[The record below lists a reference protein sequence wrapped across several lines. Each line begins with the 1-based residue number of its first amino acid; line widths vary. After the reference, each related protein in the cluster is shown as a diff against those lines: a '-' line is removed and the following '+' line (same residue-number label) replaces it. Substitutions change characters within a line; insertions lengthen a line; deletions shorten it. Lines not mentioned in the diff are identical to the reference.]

1 MNIKLPLTSTP
12 IVTRLAL
19 PPAPL
24 WAIALAL
31 TLPLGSA
38 LLATP
43 PACAQSFRAQPKDAP
58 NLVLLEVRLDQHLLS
73 ESLTAYQFGNDVFL
87 PLGEL
92 SKLLTIAI
100 RTQPV
105 EGRASGYVLDEQRGF
120 SLDVIGREV
129 TVNDKREVLD
139 RSLVKLQADDIYVAS
154 RLLSRWLPVALEVD
168 MSSLTLK
175 VIPREKLPLQA
186 GLERQDRGK
195 RTGPR
200 GEYVDPEFPRVAT
213 PYRKLDK
220 PFIDQT
226 LGLDARRAGAGGQ
239 TSAAYTAY
247 LTGDLM
253 GVEAELY
260 ANRNLRDKATDLR
273 WSLGRHDPDANLL
286 GSLHARTVMVGSVPA
301 PGVANIALSSTGSG
315 GITVGNRPL
324 NQPTRFDRHTLQGDL
339 PPGWDVELYFNE
351 GLVAFQQSRADGQ
364 YVFAD
369 LPLVYG
375 LNEFRLAFHGPL
387 GQLRVERQS
396 FLLEQSIIKP
406 GQAYYSLTG
415 QRDEHGKR
423 RSVAQFDWGLTRQ
436 LSVNGG
442 LVRLNLDGK
451 EQRYANAGLHG
462 YLQSFILS
470 LDAAKSDNGG
480 RLAQV
485 ALKTQVKG
493 LSLGAS
499 HAEVKDFSSE
509 LYLPRADPVRSR
521 DELQVDGTLPSVGA
535 SRMPVSLQ
543 VKRDRLESNAQ
554 NVELLGRVSAYG
566 FGTAVTNAVRWQS
579 NSGIKSADGVLQ
591 ASRRVAGIGISGQ
604 LQYSI
609 EPRFATSSLAI
620 SADKNLADG
629 TLLNLGVIRGFQDQE
644 YRLTAALNRS
654 LGSVGIGVNGYYSNR
669 GEYGVGIQLFVAMG
683 FEPRRGH
690 WMTDAQPM
698 APTGA
703 ASVRVF
709 LDNNQNGVLD
719 PGEQPVEGAG
729 FTVNGG
735 GTLARTGADGIVHL
749 NRLPVKQNVDIG
761 FDMASLED
769 PQLAAQ
775 QKGYRIV
782 PRPGKVSQLDFA
794 VSITGEIDGTTYM
807 VVGGQRRAVG
817 DLDLELVNANR
828 KVVGTA
834 RSASDGYFV
843 LSSVVPGNYMLR
855 VSKDQLTRLGLN
867 DLGMHMLTMA
877 SDGKFINGKE
887 LHVEASAAAN
897 PK

>member
-1 MNIKLPLTSTP
+1 MVLVLVSAIG
-12 IVTRLAL
+12 LAL
-19 PPAPL
+19 LPAP
-24 WAIALAL
+24 
-31 TLPLGSA
+31 SA
-38 LLATP
+38 RG
-43 PACAQSFRAQPKDAP
+43 QSFGSRSFGAQPKDAP

-73 ESLTAYQFGNDVFL
+73 ESLTAYQFGDDVFL

-100 RTQPV
+100 RTQPG

-129 TVNDKREVLD
+129 TVNNKREDLD
-139 RSLVKLQADDIYVAS
+139 RTLVKLQADDIYVAS
-154 RLLSRWLPVALEVD
+154 RLLSRWLPAALELD

-175 VIPREKLPLQA
+175 VTPREKLPLQA

-195 RTGPR
+195 RNGPR
-200 GEYVDPEFPRVAT
+200 GEYVDPDFPRVAT
-213 PYRKLDK
+213 AYRKLDT
-220 PFIDQT
+220 PSIDQT
-226 LGLDARRAGAGGQ
+226 LGVDARRSGTRAANGGQTSAGSQ

-273 WSLGRHDPDANLL
+273 WSLGRNDPDANLL
-286 GSLHARTVMVGSVPA
+286 GPLHARTVMVGSVPA
-301 PGVANIALSSTGSG
+301 PGVANISLSSTGG
-315 GITVGNRPL
+315 DGVTIGNRPL

-351 GLVAFQQSRADGQ
+351 GLVAFQQSRPDGK
-364 YVFAD
+364 YIFAD

-375 LNEFRLAFHGPL
+375 PNEFRLVFHGPL

-406 GQAYYSLTG
+406 GQAYYSVTG
-415 QRDEHGKR
+415 QRDERGNR
-423 RSVAQFDWGLTRQ
+423 RSVAQFDVGLTRQ
-436 LSVNGG
+436 LSANAG
-442 LVRLNLDGK
+442 LVRLSLDGK
-451 EQRYANAGLHG
+451 EKRYANAGLHG

-470 LDAAKSDNGG
+470 FDAASADNGG
-480 RLAQV
+480 RLAQM
-485 ALKTQVKG
+485 ALKTQVIG

-509 LYLPRADPVRSR
+509 LYLPSPDPVRSR
-521 DELQVDGTLPSVGA
+521 DEVQVDGSLPTGGA

-543 VKRDRLESNAQ
+543 MKRDRLESNAR
-554 NVELLGRVSAYG
+554 NTELLGRVSAYG
-566 FGTAVTNAVRWQS
+566 FGTSVTNAVRWQS
-579 NSGIKSADGVLQ
+579 NSGVKSADGILQ
-591 ASRRVAGIGISGQ
+591 ASRRVAGIGVNGQ
-604 LQYSI
+604 LQYAI
-609 EPRFATSSLAI
+609 EPHFATSTLAV
-620 SADKNLADG
+620 SVDKNLADG
-629 TLLNLGVIRGFQDQE
+629 TLLNLGVMRGFQDQE
-644 YRLTAALNRS
+644 YRLTAALNKS
-654 LGSVGIGVNGYYSNR
+654 LGSFGLGLNGYYSNR
-669 GEYGVGIQLFVAMG
+669 GEYGVGVQLFVAMG
-683 FEPRRGH
+683 FEPRRGR
-690 WMTDAQPM
+690 WITDAQPM

-709 LDNNQNGVLD
+709 LDKNQNGVLD
-719 PGEQPVEGAG
+719 PGELPVEGAG

-735 GTLARTGADGIVHL
+735 GTLARTGADGIAYL

-761 FDMASLED
+761 FDVATLED

-794 VSITGEIDGTTYM
+794 VSITGEIDGTTYL
-807 VVGGQRRAVG
+807 VAGGQRRAVG
-817 DLDLELVNANR
+817 DLELELVDANR

-843 LSSVVPGNYMLR
+843 LAGVVPGNYMLR
-855 VSKDQLTRLGLN
+855 VSRDQLTRLGMT
-867 DLGMHMLTMA
+867 DMGMHMLTMA
-877 SDGKFINGKE
+877 ADGNFINGKE
-887 LHVEASAAAN
+887 LYVEAK

>member
-1 MNIKLPLTSTP
+1 M
-12 IVTRLAL
+12 VLAL
-19 PPAPL
+19 VSG
-24 WAIALAL
+24 IALAL
-31 TLPLGSA
+31 LPA
-38 LLATP
+38 PDAR
-43 PACAQSFRAQPKDAP
+43 AQAFGAQPKDAP
-58 NLVLLEVRLDQHLLS
+58 NLVLLEVRLDQHMLA
-73 ESLTAYQFGNDVFL
+73 ESLTAYQFGDDVFV

-100 RTQPV
+100 RTQPG

-129 TVNDKREVLD
+129 TVNNKREEFD

-154 RLLSRWLPVALEVD
+154 RLLSRWLPVALEID

-175 VIPREKLPLQA
+175 VVPREKLPLQA
-186 GLERQDRGK
+186 GLERLDRGK
-195 RTGPR
+195 RSGPR

-213 PYRKLDK
+213 PYRRFDA

-226 LGLDARRAGAGGQ
+226 LGADVRRAGSGSQ
-239 TSAAYTAY
+239 SSAAYTAY

-273 WSLGRHDPDANLL
+273 WSLGRNDPDANLL
-286 GSLHARTVMVGSVPA
+286 GLLHARTVMVGNVQA
-301 PGVANIALSSTGSG
+301 PGVANIALSSTGG
-315 GITVGNRPL
+315 DGVTVGNRPL

-351 GLVAFQQSRADGQ
+351 GLVAFQQSRPDGK
-364 YVFAD
+364 YTFAD

-375 LNEFRLAFHGPL
+375 PNEFRLVFHGPL

-396 FLLEQSIIKP
+396 FLLEQSIVKP
-406 GQAYYSLTG
+406 GQAYYSMTA
-415 QRDEHGKR
+415 QHDEHGNR
-423 RSVAQFDWGLTRQ
+423 RAIAQFDFGLTRE
-436 LSVNGG
+436 LSANAG
-442 LVRLNLDGK
+442 LARLSIDGK
-451 EQRYANAGLHG
+451 EQRYANAGLHA

-470 LDAAKSDNGG
+470 FDAADSDNGG

-485 ALKTQVKG
+485 ALKTQVNG

-499 HAEVKDFSSE
+499 HARVADFSSE
-509 LYLPRADPVRSR
+509 LYLPSPDPVRSR
-521 DELQVDGTLPSVGA
+521 DEVQVDGTLPSGGG

-543 VKRDRLESNAQ
+543 VKRDRLASNAQ
-554 NVELLGRVSAYG
+554 NTEMLGRVSAYG

-579 NSGIKSADGVLQ
+579 NSGVKSADGILQ
-591 ASRRVAGIGISGQ
+591 ASRRVAGIGVSGQ
-604 LQYSI
+604 LQYAI
-609 EPRFATSSLAI
+609 EPRFATSTLAV
-620 SADKNLADG
+620 SADKNLDDG
-629 TLLNLGVIRGFQDQE
+629 TLLNLGVMRGFQQQE
-644 YRLTAALNRS
+644 YRLTAALNKS
-654 LGSVGIGVNGYYSNR
+654 LGSFGLGVNGYYSNR
-669 GEYGVGIQLFVAMG
+669 GEYGIGIQLFVAMG
-683 FEPRRGH
+683 LEPRHGR

-703 ASVRVF
+703 VSVRAF
-709 LDNNQNGVLD
+709 LDKNQNGVFD
-719 PGEQPVEGAG
+719 PGEPPVEGAS

-735 GTLARTGADGIVHL
+735 GTLARTGADGVAYL

-761 FDMASLED
+761 FDAATLED

-794 VSITGEIDGTTYM
+794 VSITGEIDGTTYLM
-807 VVGGQRRAVG
+807 VNGQRRAVG
-817 DLDLELVNANR
+817 DLDLELVDADR

-834 RSASDGYFV
+834 KSASDGYFV
-843 LSSVVPGNYMLR
+843 LSGVVPGNYMLR
-855 VSKDQLTRLGLN
+855 ISKDQLARLGLT
-867 DLGMHMLTMA
+867 DMGMHMLTMA
-877 SDGKFINGKE
+877 ADGGFINGKE
-887 LHVEASAAAN
+887 LYVEANAR
-897 PK
+897 